1 MYNALCYVQN
11 ALHYVQNA
19 LRYIEF
25 SAVRMIFVWGAIRF
39 VVQTWWLWSAVV
51 AEKFWG

>member
-39 VVQTWWLWSAVV
+39 VVQYRRVCC
-51 AEKFWG
+51 AEPLCF

>member
-25 SAVRMIFVWGAIRF
+25 SAVRMIFVWGAI
-39 VVQTWWLWSAVV
+39 
-51 AEKFWG
+51 

>member
-11 ALHYVQNA
+11 ALLYVQNA

-25 SAVRMIFVWGAIRF
+25 SAVRMIFVWGAI
-39 VVQTWWLWSAVV
+39 
-51 AEKFWG
+51 

>member
-25 SAVRMIFVWGAIRF
+25 SAVRMIFVWGVIRF
-39 VVQTWWLWSAVV
+39 VVQT
-51 AEKFWG
+51 

>member
-1 MYNALCYVQN
+1 MYNALCYVQNALHYVQN

-39 VVQTWWLWSAVV
+39 VVQT
-51 AEKFWG
+51 